1 MGKIDLE
8 YAKKNFRDYLKA
20 YDQQDEKI
28 RLKRIHTFCVVDA
41 SRLYLQTGRIFPGGY
56 KSGIA
61 YCPAS
66 RYRKI

>member
-28 RLKRIHTFCVVDA
+28 KLKRIHTFCVVDA
-41 SRLYLQTGRIFPGGY
+41 AGY
-56 KSGIA
+56 I
-61 YCPAS
+61 C
-66 RYRKI
+66 

>member
-41 SRLYLQTGRIFPGGY
+41 AGY
-56 KSGIA
+56 ICRREGFSQEDM
-61 YCPAS
+61 S
-66 RYRKI
+66 S